1 MTGDRV
7 ALILASMLIL
17 MINFQTDLNLGKLTY
32 HTWWDLL
39 CAASINVLTSAG
51 PFVLP
56 PRPPDYNCTGLTLAL
71 APSRA
76 LSAMSSRCSCYAS
89 PSSLRCMSTT

>member
-32 HTWWDLL
+32 LTWWDLL
-39 CAASINVLTSAG
+39 CAASIPALNRAKREEFPAPS
-51 PFVLP
+51 PP
-56 PRPPDYNCTGLTLAL
+56 PRRT
-71 APSRA
+71 APA
-76 LSAMSSRCSCYAS
+76 
-89 PSSLRCMSTT
+89 